1 MKSENSQE
9 NPVIKHQSPRESLR
23 RKIREG
29 PRKKQNKPF
38 VRNARLY
45 QAHYKAKRKPG
56 KSRLFFLG
64 FLLAAAV
71 ISAAAAE
78 EKQQNDPAAVIS
90 AESTATAAAVTIA
103 VTAESDQNQ
112 DPDQAAAST
121 VAVEKAETVTAVTST
136 SAFTFASAVCCCDIT
151 HCQILQNYFDYT
163 SSYGRDKECVTKLK

>member
-9 NPVIKHQSPRESLR
+9 NPVIKHQSPRESFR

-29 PRKKQNKPF
+29 TRKKQNKPF
-38 VRNARLY
+38 VRNACLY

-64 FLLAAAV
+64 FLLAAAI

-90 AESTATAAAVTIA
+90 AESTATAVTIA

-112 DPDQAAAST
+112 DPDQTAAST

-151 HCQILQNYFDYT
+151 HCQILQNDFDYT
-163 SSYGRDKECVTKLK
+163 SSYGRDKEYVTNLK